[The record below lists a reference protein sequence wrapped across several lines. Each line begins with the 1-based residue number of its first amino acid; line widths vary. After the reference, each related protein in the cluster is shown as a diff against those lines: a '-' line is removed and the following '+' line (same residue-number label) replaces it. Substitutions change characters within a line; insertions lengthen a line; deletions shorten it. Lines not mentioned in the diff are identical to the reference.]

1 MSDRNI
7 NKRTVDELR
16 HDKTHNVVQNIID
29 VFVVLDLVFSTIGG
43 ILKSKNPELADK
55 FFMVGG
61 VLLTVAVLLTLFKR
75 IRK

>member
-7 NKRTVDELR
+7 NKKTVDELR